1 VEECPHRVE
10 QPEDYRHPDVAAAQP
25 IVAKWT
31 PGCRPPQEL
40 ATAADPEEAFWQAF
54 TVESRAILPRG
65 GQERCSRRLG
75 LVHSVD
81 PGGLVDVGR
90 DHLQAGQD
98 EKGITLPLVRLVP
111 LVALLASEVLGRI
124 SWALDQG
131 ADALIAK
138 PVTASALAA
147 DACGDDKPTL
157 VMPCRSG

>member
-1 VEECPHRVE
+1 VE
-10 QPEDYRHPDVAAAQP
+10 DVRIASSSRNITAIP
-25 IVAKWT
+25 MW
-31 PGCRPPQEL
+31 PPRSRSSRNGRQLADRLKTL
-40 ATAADPEEAFWQAF
+40 ATAADLEEAFWQAS
-54 TVESRAILPRG
+54 TAESRAILRRG
-65 GQERCSRRLG
+65 GQERCSRRLDR
-75 LVHSVD
+75 VHSVD

-98 EKGITLPLVRLVP
+98 EKGITLPLVRPVP